1 MNNYVN
7 VKIMATITETRQINQ
22 AIATL
27 TINKLISDRHDLHT
41 DIKIELYRSGMAYR
55 AIADLF
61 TANGI
66 RTTHQTVAKVVT
78 RAGIN
83 RTHAVR
89 KNQAPVNSKVLGK
102 ESQIIALRK
111 QSLTVKAIA
120 SQSGV
125 CQQSVSKVLKLNGLD
140 TKQLLR
146 DRYTNHIDTLTPK
159 ILELR
164 GQGMILDAIAKELK
178 TTVQTVQKIL
188 KAIGVK

>member
-1 MNNYVN
+1 MSTKN
-7 VKIMATITETRQINQ
+7 IMATITEIRQINQ
-22 AIATL
+22 AIAAL

-66 RTTHQTVAKVVT
+66 KTTHQTVAKVVT
-78 RAGIN
+78 RAGIS
-83 RTHAVR
+83 RAHAVR

-111 QSLTVKAIA
+111 QGLTVKAIA
-120 SQSGV
+120 SQSGIS
-125 CQQSVSKVLKLNGLD
+125 QPSVSKVLKLNGLD

-146 DRYTNHIDTLTPK
+146 DRYANHIDTLTPK
-159 ILELR
+159 IIELR
-164 GQGMILDAIAKELK
+164 SQGMILEAIAKELK